1 MVKKKDYLSAIVI
14 CGLWIL
20 VSLAVACGGA
30 GIIYMATSSNTIA
43 TLIFGIILFFI
54 GIYKG
59 REFFKVEM
67 RTVKK
72 DDPKT
77 DWMSA
82 LGDIQILLLAGV
94 YINSINSLNDGFSW
108 WGLGSLITGLLLVVM
123 FVYIKNTRF
132 GK

>member
-1 MVKKKDYLSAIVI
+1 
-14 CGLWIL
+14 
-20 VSLAVACGGA
+20 
-30 GIIYMATSSNTIA
+30 
-43 TLIFGIILFFI
+43 
-54 GIYKG
+54 
-59 REFFKVEM
+59 M